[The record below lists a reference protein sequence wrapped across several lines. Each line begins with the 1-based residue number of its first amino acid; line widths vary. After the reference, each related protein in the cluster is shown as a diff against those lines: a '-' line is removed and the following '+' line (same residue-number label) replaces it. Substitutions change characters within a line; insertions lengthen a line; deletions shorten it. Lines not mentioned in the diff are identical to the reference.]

1 MKPWTTAQLL
11 ERAGKIGPDER
22 ERVAGLLARDMERR
36 PDPVR
41 AMEMGG
47 VIRPAHMDGT
57 GKPKRKRGAVRAMNP
72 TELRFLHEILQ
83 PRILAGE
90 FVAALPQA
98 LRLDFG
104 DGTRYEPDF
113 IAFAGV
119 PCRAEK
125 PVTIIEVKGA
135 HVGKHIAWSERG
147 MERYRR
153 ARDKWRN
160 CFSWELWTLRDGGT
174 WERE

>member
-1 MKPWTTAQLL
+1 MKSWTAAQLL

-22 ERVAGLLARDMERR
+22 ERVAGLLARDMARR

-72 TELRFLHEILQ
+72 TEARLLREILQ
-83 PRILAGE
+83 PRIEAGE
-90 FVAALPQA
+90 LLLAMPQA
-98 LRLDFG
+98 LTLDFG
-104 DGTRYEPDF
+104 DGTSYRPDF
-113 IAFAGV
+113 LCVKKWANFT
-119 PCRAEK
+119 E
-125 PVTIIEVKGA
+125 TIIMEVKGG

-174 WERE
+174 WERK